1 MVSIV
6 STQKVIIEVAGGIVL
21 EIIHDTYDDTY
32 EVFVNNLK
40 KNRRKLAAINASKQD
55 VIEIAENIKKM
66 KEKLNP

>member
-1 MVSIV
+1 M
-6 STQKVIIEVAGGIVL
+6 IIEVAGGIVL